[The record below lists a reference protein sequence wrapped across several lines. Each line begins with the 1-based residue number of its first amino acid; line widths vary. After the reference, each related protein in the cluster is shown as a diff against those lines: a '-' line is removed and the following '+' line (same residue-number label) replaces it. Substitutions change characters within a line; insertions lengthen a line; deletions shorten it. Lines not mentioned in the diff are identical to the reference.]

1 MQPELRRQS
10 DLILF
15 PAIDLKDGQCVR
27 LKLGEMADATV
38 FNDSPAAQARAFEE
52 QGFSWLH
59 IVDLNGAFSGKPVN
73 AAAVEAILG
82 AISIPAQL
90 GGGIRDLATI
100 EMWLSKGVR
109 RVILGT
115 IAVRDPALVREACR
129 KFPGKVAVGIDAKG
143 GRVAVEGW
151 AEVSEMTAIE
161 LARQF
166 EDAGVA
172 AIIYTDI
179 ERDGVLK
186 GLNLP
191 ATAELA
197 RATSIPV
204 IASGGLASMT
214 DIEQLI
220 RPEYAMLE
228 GAISGRALY
237 DGRLDVKR
245 ALELISSRA
254 A

>member
-1 MQPELRRQS
+1 M
-10 DLILF
+10 ILF

-38 FNDSPAAQARAFEE
+38 FNDNPAAQARAFEE

-191 ATAELA
+191 STAELA

-204 IASGGLASMT
+204 IASGGLASMA

-245 ALELISSRA
+245 ALELISSWA
-254 A
+254 V